1 MALVE
6 LQGLGL
12 SYHLQRHSGRR
23 AERAESREVA
33 VLKNVTL
40 SIERGE
46 MVAILGPSGSGKST
60 LLYILGCLLQPS
72 TGSFKLANVEVT
84 ALTQEARAELRAR
97 TIGFVFQQF
106 HLLPRANLIDNLL
119 LSTRYN
125 VAETADEG
133 ALKEKALALLASLGL
148 QKHWHHRPNE
158 LSGGQQQ
165 RVAICRAL
173 MNDPELILA
182 DEPTG
187 NLDSKSAA
195 QVLQILR
202 DIQVTGRTVVIVT
215 HDAEVAKH
223 CDRVITVH
231 DGEVTAAAPPLA
243 ARVAKVFVPA
253 PGAPTEGRKRRPSRW
268 RADLQTSWQ
277 NLLRNKSRSFL
288 TMLGVIIGVAAVLAT
303 LTLGTYTQDRIL
315 RSYESLGVNKVV
327 IRAYPRW
334 NISAKE
340 LKGPAFEGVSQTA
353 DIVPMRKL
361 FPEIA
366 LVSPVV
372 EDWIKSVEFGGKS
385 MDDARILG
393 VSEEYFAITNR
404 NIFLGRP
411 FSAYHVKTA
420 SSVCV
425 IGYDIAKRLFDSLS
439 PLGRVVQMAGN
450 NDVAFSCLVLGVM
463 APQSSNSEWFKPNQQ
478 LLVPATF
485 LSQEANRWNSKPH
498 EFNVTVRP
506 GASIADFADK
516 VKHFFKLKYGRS
528 VQVSVDTDSLLVGQM
543 RTFLTLFTVLL
554 GGVALI
560 SLAVGGI
567 GIANMMLVSVTERFK
582 EIGLRKALGA
592 RDQDILWQF
601 LMESTILCFIA
612 GVTGLVFGIIGYE
625 TILFFASKIFKQV
638 TFEWVW
644 NSLAMVLSLICIVA
658 VGLLSGL
665 VPALRAEKLQ
675 VVEALR
681 SE

>member
-1 MALVE
+1 MALIE
-6 LQGLGL
+6 IENLSLTYSLQGAPV
-12 SYHLQRHSGRR
+12 S
-23 AERAESREVA
+23 
-33 VLKNVTL
+33 VLKNVKL
-40 SIERGE
+40 AIEKGE

-60 LLYILGCLLQPS
+60 LLYILGCLLKP
-72 TGSFKLANVEVT
+72 TVGSYRLNGTEVT
-84 ALTQEARAELRAR
+84 TLRQEASAEFRAR

-106 HLLPRANLIDNLL
+106 HLLPRANLLENLL
-119 LSTRYN
+119 LSTKYDVSKTTSEEELR
-125 VAETADEG
+125 
-133 ALKEKALALLASLGL
+133 EKALRLLTSVGME
-148 QKHWHHRPNE
+148 KHLHHRPNE

-195 QVLQILR
+195 QVLEILR
-202 DIQVTGRTVVIVT
+202 TIQSSARTVVIVT

-231 DGEVTAAAPPLA
+231 DGVVTSSAAPRPHSLNEPVLA
-243 ARVAKVFVPA
+243 TTSFHALDSSS
-253 PGAPTEGRKRRPSRW
+253 RPSQW
-268 RADLQTSWQ
+268 QDDLKTAWQ

-303 LTLGTYTQDRIL
+303 LTLGNFTQSRIL
-315 RSYESLGVNKVV
+315 QTYESLGVNKLV

-334 NISAKE
+334 NMAAKD
-340 LKGPAFEGVSQTA
+340 LKGPAFEGVSENA
-353 DIVPMRKL
+353 DIKPMRRL

-366 LVSPVV
+366 LISPVV
-372 EDWIKSVEFGGKS
+372 QEWIKSVEFGGRTS
-385 MDDARILG
+385 DEARLLG

-404 NIFLGRP
+404 QVILGKP
-411 FSAYHVKTA
+411 FSQYHVK
-420 SSVCV
+420 SSSRVCV
-425 IGYDIAKRLFDSLS
+425 IGFDLAKRLFGTLS
-439 PLGRVVQMAGN
+439 PIHNVLQFSGN
-450 NDVAFSCLVLGVM
+450 NDKTFSCMVLGVLG
-463 APQSSNSEWFKPNQQ
+463 PQTSNSEWFNPNQQ
-478 LLVPATF
+478 VLLPHTT
-485 LSQEANRWNSKPH
+485 LSMLADRWNSKPY
-498 EFNVTVRP
+498 EFNITVKS
-506 GASIADFADK
+506 GASLADVSEK
-516 VKHFFKLKYGRS
+516 IKQLFFSKYGRS
-528 VQVSVDTDSLLVGQM
+528 ARVSVDSDSLLVGQM

-554 GGVALI
+554 SGVALI

-592 RDQDILWQF
+592 RDQDIRRQF
-601 LMESTILCFIA
+601 LIESTILCLIA
-612 GVTGLVFGIIGYE
+612 GITGIIFGVVGYH

-638 TFEWVW
+638 HFEWVF
-644 NSLAMVLSLICIVA
+644 NSVAIILSLVCILA
-658 VGLLSGL
+658 VGVLSGL
-665 VPALRAEKLQ
+665 VPALRAQKLQ